1 MSRSPV
7 QLRVVASNDNS
18 FARENLARAFKNSMT
33 EHLRAHTEGTNVNPA
48 TLLTTDYLNHF
59 NEIIMLLELVPSA
72 PSQFSA
78 EISDWQHES
87 YEEHFTHSGFRDK
100 ELAIVG
106 YRNAPEDVRR
116 SFDSSVAD
124 LEQEI
129 VMLLQQ
135 VQTKI
140 GDGDTEGLAKLCDEG
155 IPRLQDLI
163 QITAGIVNGA
173 ASGETEDTDDA
184 SAKEEQADAQ
194 SAVDALFD

>member
-33 EHLRAHTEGTNVNPA
+33 EHLRAHTEGTNVNPV

-116 SFDSSVAD
+116 AFDSSVAD

-173 ASGETEDTDDA
+173 ASGETKDTDNA
-184 SAKEEQADAQ
+184 SAKEEQVDAQ

>member
-1 MSRSPV
+1 MSKSPV
-7 QLRVVASNDNS
+7 QLRVVASNDND

-33 EHLRAHTEGTNVNPA
+33 EHLRAHTKGTNVNSE

-78 EISDWQHES
+78 ELAEWQHES

-100 ELAIVG
+100 ELAIVC
-106 YRNAPEDVRR
+106 YRNAPDEVRR
-116 SFDSSVAD
+116 AFDSSVAD
-124 LEQEI
+124 MEQEM

-135 VQTKI
+135 VQEKI
-140 GDGDTEGLAKLCDEG
+140 GSGDTEGLSKLCEQQV
-155 IPRLQDLI
+155 PRLQDLI

-173 ASGETEDTDDA
+173 VTGGPEAVEEDG
-184 SAKEEQADAQ
+184 AKEEKADAQ

>member
-1 MSRSPV
+1 MSKSPV
-7 QLRVVASNDNS
+7 QLRVVASNDND

-33 EHLRAHTEGTNVNPA
+33 EHLRAHTEGTNVNPT

-78 EISDWQHES
+78 ELAEWQHES

-116 SFDSSVAD
+116 AFDSSVAD
-124 LEQEI
+124 LEQEM

-135 VQTKI
+135 VQEKI
-140 GDGDTEGLAKLCDEG
+140 GSGDTRGLSKLCDEQV
-155 IPRLQDLI
+155 PRLQDLI

-173 ASGETEDTDDA
+173 VPEAVDNDA
-184 SAKEEQADAQ
+184 AKEEQANAQ